1 MVAQLAR
8 TAVPG
13 SQHNVLV
20 TVDYGMDGVDY
31 LNNVIINATELQ
43 PSIFNAVCTSI
54 TLYYCHIVLLLGEL
68 LSNTGLLDLAVLLF
82 SVSFTHQTCFPLDLM
97 SK

>member
-68 LSNTGLLDLAVLLF
+68 LSYIGPGLELPGGGLKPPPSSCL
-82 SVSFTHQTCFPLDLM
+82 QTLIFE
-97 SK
+97 